1 MSNFK
6 IMKKIILGFVGE
18 LGAGKT
24 VICNYLKD
32 KYSANSYRF
41 SDPLRD
47 VLNRVYLEQSRENM
61 QNLSTILRAQF
72 GQDLLAKIM
81 ANDADKDKGEIV
93 TVDGVRRFPD
103 IEYLL
108 KLDGFYLVYVTTDSK
123 TRYERIVSRNQN
135 PGESDISYEQF
146 LESEKSEADISI
158 KDVSKQANFT
168 IENNGSI
175 ENLYNKIE
183 NILNEIKNKN

>member
-1 MSNFK
+1 
-6 IMKKIILGFVGE
+6 MKKIILGFVGE

-24 VICNYLKD
+24 VICNYLKS

-47 VLNRVYLEQSRENM
+47 ILNRVYLDQSRENM

-81 ANDADKDKGEIV
+81 ANDAGKDGGEIV

-103 IEYLL
+103 IEHLL
-108 KLDGFYLVYVTTDSK
+108 KLEGFHLVYVTAESK
-123 TRYERIVSRNQN
+123 LRYERIITRNQN
-135 PGESDISYEQF
+135 PGESDISYEEF

-158 KDVSKQANFT
+158 KGVSKEAGFT
-168 IENNGSI
+168 IENNGSM
-175 ENLYNKIE
+175 EDLYNKVE
-183 NILNEIKNKN
+183 DLLNEIKSKN